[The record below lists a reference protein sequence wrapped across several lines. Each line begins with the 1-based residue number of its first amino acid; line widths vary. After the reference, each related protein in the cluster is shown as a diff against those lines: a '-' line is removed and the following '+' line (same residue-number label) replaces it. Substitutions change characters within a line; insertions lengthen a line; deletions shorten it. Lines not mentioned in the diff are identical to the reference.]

1 MNHEIDLTKFKQN
14 AKGELIPIA
23 KIKQI
28 DTLRDEVIDSA
39 FAKILPLRQ
48 QLAETKMAVVRDVNA
63 FIDLS
68 VEQYDAKRSVK
79 GNTTLTSFDGKRR
92 VIIATADKLHFDERI
107 QAAKALID
115 ECLNEWSEGSREEL
129 KLFINAAFD
138 VDKEGKINVRKVL
151 ELRRYEINDEKWQR
165 AMNALSD
172 SVHTQ
177 SSKEYIRFYE
187 RNDDTEEYE
196 LVSLDFAKV

>member
-1 MNHEIDLTKFKQN
+1 MTNIDLTQFKTN
-14 AKGELIPIA
+14 AKGELIPL
-23 KIKQI
+23 KNIKAI
-28 DTLRDEVIDSA
+28 DLARDEFIAEA
-39 FAKILPLRQ
+39 FAKIQPLRDSLTTAKR
-48 QLAETKMAVVRDVNA
+48 QLMDDANA

-68 VEQYDAKRSVK
+68 VEKYGINRSVK

-92 VIIATADKLHFDERI
+92 IQIASADVLHFDERI

-115 ECLNEWSEGSREEL
+115 ECLNEWSEGSRDEL
-129 KLFINAAFD
+129 KLFVKSAFD

-151 ELRRYEINDEKWQR
+151 ELRRYEIQDEKWQR

-177 SSKEYIRFYE
+177 ATREYIRFYE
-187 RNDDTEEYE
+187 RDDDTQEYQQ
-196 LVSLDFAKV
+196 VVLDFAKV